1 MPWRQR
7 RFLWAG
13 HVSGT
18 VLCGA
23 MAGPQLRFA
32 TGTTIRRFD
41 EYRRWLATAESLGFD
56 MLTCG
61 DSQSLWAECFSMMT
75 FAATLS
81 TRPDLAVTVS
91 NPMTRH
97 PAVAASAA
105 ASVQQISGGRFHL
118 GLSSGDSALRNIGL
132 RPATVAELEDYV
144 VALQR
149 LTAGD
154 TVEWHGARMG
164 LHWLDDPV
172 PVPVWLAA
180 EGPRTQRL
188 AGRVA
193 DGVVL
198 SNCLSKERLDV
209 AMEHM
214 AAGASEVGRN
224 VADIEIWHMCN
235 LIFAPSEREG
245 IEGIRSVLA
254 GTANHVYRFTLEGKG
269 LPEELKEPMR
279 GLMSEYQSRHHAQPG
294 ERNPNNELLD
304 KYGLRDYLARQGTI
318 AGPPEHCIERIRE
331 VASFGVSNL
340 VVSQFMSDQYEWMH
354 TFADEV
360 LPAFR

>member
-1 MPWRQR
+1 MASPHV
-7 RFLWAG
+7 RFG
-13 HVSGT
+13 
-18 VLCGA
+18 
-23 MAGPQLRFA
+23 

-41 EYRRWLATAESLGFD
+41 EYRRWLNTAEGHGFD

-75 FAATLS
+75 FAATLT
-81 TRPDLAVTVS
+81 TRPELAITVS

-105 ASVQQISGGRFHL
+105 ASVQQISGGRFHF
-118 GLSSGDSALRNIGL
+118 GISSGDSALRNIGV
-132 RPATVAELEDYV
+132 RAATVDELEAYI
-144 VALQR
+144 VAVQG

-154 TVEWHGARMG
+154 TVDWNGTSLA

-172 PVPVWLAA
+172 RVPVWIAA

-193 DGVVL
+193 DGVIL
-198 SNCLSKERLDV
+198 SNSLTKERLDV
-209 AMEHM
+209 ALEHLSVG
-214 AAGASEVGRN
+214 AAEAGRR
-224 VADIEIWHMCN
+224 VEDIEIWHMCN
-235 LIFAPSEREG
+235 LIFAPSEGEG

-269 LPEELKEPMR
+269 LPEDLKEPMR
-279 GLMSEYQSRHHAQPG
+279 GLMGEYQSRHHAQPG
-294 ERNPNNELLD
+294 SHNPNNDLLD

-318 AGPPEHCIERIRE
+318 AGPPEHCVERIQE
-331 VASFGVSNL
+331 VASIGATNL
-340 VVSQFMSDQYEWMH
+340 IVSQFISEQYEWMKM
-354 TFADEV
+354 FSERV
-360 LPAFR
+360 LPEFR

>member
-1 MPWRQR
+1 MASARV
-7 RFLWAG
+7 RFG
-13 HVSGT
+13 
-18 VLCGA
+18 
-23 MAGPQLRFA
+23 

-41 EYRRWLATAESLGFD
+41 EYRRWLATAEGHGFD

-75 FAATLS
+75 FAATLT
-81 TRPDLAVTVS
+81 TRPDLAITVS

-105 ASVQQISGGRFHL
+105 ASVQQISGGRFHF
-118 GLSSGDSALRNIGL
+118 GISSGDSALRNIGV
-132 RPATVAELEDYV
+132 RAATVRELEAYV
-144 VALQR
+144 VAVQR
-149 LTAGD
+149 LTAGETID
-154 TVEWHGARMG
+154 WNGASVG

-180 EGPRTQRL
+180 EGPRTQRM

-193 DGVVL
+193 DGVIL
-198 SNCLSKERLDV
+198 SNCLTKERLDV
-209 AMEHM
+209 ALEHLG
-214 AAGASEVGRN
+214 AGASEAGRRLE
-224 VADIEIWHMCN
+224 DIEIWHMCN

-294 ERNPNNELLD
+294 RENPNNELLD

-318 AGPPEHCIERIRE
+318 AGPPEHCVERINE
-331 VASFGVSNL
+331 VASIGASNL
-340 VVSQFMSDQYEWMH
+340 VVSQFMSDQYEWMR
-354 TFADEV
+354 TFAERV

>member
-1 MPWRQR
+1 MATPHV
-7 RFLWAG
+7 RFG
-13 HVSGT
+13 
-18 VLCGA
+18 
-23 MAGPQLRFA
+23 

-41 EYRRWLATAESLGFD
+41 EYRRWLEVAEGHGFD

-81 TRPDLAVTVS
+81 TRPELAITVS

-105 ASVQQISGGRFHL
+105 ASVQQISEGRFHF
-118 GLSSGDSALRNIGL
+118 GISSGDSALRNIGV
-132 RPATVAELEDYV
+132 RAATVDELEAYI
-144 VALQR
+144 VAVQR

-154 TVEWHGARMG
+154 TVDWNGATLG

-172 PVPVWLAA
+172 RVPVWIAA

-193 DGVVL
+193 DGVIL
-198 SNCLSKERLDV
+198 SNSLTKERLDV
-209 AMEHM
+209 ALEHIG
-214 AAGASEVGRN
+214 AGAAEAGRRLE
-224 VADIEIWHMCN
+224 DIEIWHMCN
-235 LIFAPSEREG
+235 LIFAPSESEG

-269 LPEELKEPMR
+269 LPDELKEPMR
-279 GLMSEYQSRHHAQPG
+279 GLMNEYQSRHHAQPG
-294 ERNPNNELLD
+294 SHNPNNDLLD
-304 KYGLRDYLARQGTI
+304 KYGLRDYLARQGTV
-318 AGPPEHCIERIRE
+318 AGPPEHCIERIQE
-331 VASFGVSNL
+331 VASIGATNI
-340 VVSQFMSDQYEWMH
+340 VVSQFISEQYEWMQ
-354 TFADEV
+354 TFADRV

>member
-1 MPWRQR
+1 MASVRV
-7 RFLWAG
+7 RFG
-13 HVSGT
+13 
-18 VLCGA
+18 
-23 MAGPQLRFA
+23 

-41 EYRRWLATAESLGFD
+41 EYRRWLAAAEGHGFD

-81 TRPDLAVTVS
+81 TRPDLAITVS

-105 ASVQQISGGRFHL
+105 ASVQQISGGRFHF
-118 GLSSGDSALRNIGL
+118 GISSGDSALRNIGV
-132 RPATVAELEDYV
+132 RAATVGELEAYV
-144 VALQR
+144 VAVQR
-149 LTAGD
+149 LTAGETID
-154 TVEWHGARMG
+154 WNGASVG

-180 EGPRTQRL
+180 EGPRTQRM

-193 DGVVL
+193 DGVIL
-198 SNCLSKERLDV
+198 SNCLTKERLDV
-209 AMEHM
+209 ALEHLG
-214 AAGASEVGRN
+214 AGAAEAGRRLE
-224 VADIEIWHMCN
+224 DIEIWHMCN

-294 ERNPNNELLD
+294 RENPNNELLD

-318 AGPPEHCIERIRE
+318 AGPPEHCIDRINE
-331 VASFGVSNL
+331 VASIGASNL
-340 VVSQFMSDQYEWMH
+340 VVSQFMSDQYEWMR
-354 TFADEV
+354 TFADQV

>member
-1 MPWRQR
+1 MATPHV
-7 RFLWAG
+7 RFG
-13 HVSGT
+13 
-18 VLCGA
+18 
-23 MAGPQLRFA
+23 

-41 EYRRWLATAESLGFD
+41 EYRRWLDTAERHGFD

-75 FAATLS
+75 FAATLT
-81 TRPDLAVTVS
+81 TRPELAITVS

-105 ASVQQISGGRFHL
+105 ASVQQISGGRFHF
-118 GLSSGDSALRNIGL
+118 GISSGDSALRNIGV
-132 RPATVAELEDYV
+132 RAATVDELEAYI
-144 VALQR
+144 VAVQR

-154 TVEWHGARMG
+154 SVEWHGATLA

-172 PVPVWLAA
+172 KVPVWIAA

-193 DGVVL
+193 DGVIL
-198 SNCLSKERLDV
+198 SNSLTKERLDV
-209 AMEHM
+209 ALEHL
-214 AAGASEVGRN
+214 AAGAAEAGRR
-224 VADIEIWHMCN
+224 VEDLEIWHMCN
-235 LIFAPSEREG
+235 LIFAPTEREG

-269 LPEELKEPMR
+269 LPEDLKEPMR
-279 GLMSEYQSRHHAQPG
+279 GLMNEYQSRHHAQPG
-294 ERNPNNELLD
+294 SQNPNNDLLD

-318 AGPPEHCIERIRE
+318 AGPPEHCVERIHE
-331 VASFGVSNL
+331 VASIGATNI
-340 VVSQFMSDQYEWMH
+340 VVSQFISEQYEWMQ
-354 TFADEV
+354 TFADRV
-360 LPAFR
+360 LPEFR

>member
-1 MPWRQR
+1 MASPQV
-7 RFLWAG
+7 RFG
-13 HVSGT
+13 
-18 VLCGA
+18 
-23 MAGPQLRFA
+23 

-41 EYRRWLATAESLGFD
+41 EYRRWLATAEDHGFD

-75 FAATLS
+75 FAATL
-81 TRPDLAVTVS
+81 TARPDLAITVS

-105 ASVQQISGGRFHL
+105 ASVQQISGGRFRF
-118 GLSSGDSALRNIGL
+118 GIASGDSALRNIGV
-132 RPATVAELEDYV
+132 RAATVAELEAYMIAV
-144 VALQR
+144 QG

-154 TVEWHGARMG
+154 TVEWNGSSLA

-172 PVPVWLAA
+172 PVPVWVAA

-188 AGRVA
+188 AGKVA
-193 DGVVL
+193 DGVIL
-198 SNCLSKERLDV
+198 SNCLTKDRMDV
-209 AMEHM
+209 ALEHLS
-214 AAGASEVGRN
+214 AGAAEAGRRLQ
-224 VADIEIWHMCN
+224 DIEIWHMCN

-269 LPEELKEPMR
+269 LPDELKEPMR

-294 ERNPNNELLD
+294 NHNPNNDLLD
-304 KYGLRDYLARQGTI
+304 KYGLGDYLARQGTI
-318 AGPPEHCIERIRE
+318 AGPPDHCIERIRE
-331 VASFGVSNL
+331 VASMGASNL
-340 VVSQFMSDQYEWMH
+340 VVSQFISDQYEWMR
-354 TFADEV
+354 TFAEQV

>member
-1 MPWRQR
+1 MATPHV
-7 RFLWAG
+7 RFG
-13 HVSGT
+13 
-18 VLCGA
+18 
-23 MAGPQLRFA
+23 

-41 EYRRWLATAESLGFD
+41 EYRRWLDTAEGLGFD

-75 FAATLS
+75 FAATLT
-81 TRPDLAVTVS
+81 TRPDLAITVS

-105 ASVQQISGGRFHL
+105 ASVQQISGGRFHF
-118 GLSSGDSALRNIGL
+118 GIASGDSALRNIGV
-132 RPATVAELEDYV
+132 RAATVDELEAYI
-144 VALQR
+144 VAVQR

-154 TVEWHGARMG
+154 TVDWNGATLA

-172 PVPVWLAA
+172 QVPVWIAA

-193 DGVVL
+193 DGVIL
-198 SNCLSKERLDV
+198 SNSLTKERLDV
-209 AMEHM
+209 ALEHLG
-214 AAGASEVGRN
+214 AGAAEAGRRLE
-224 VADIEIWHMCN
+224 DIEIWHMCN

-254 GTANHVYRFTLEGKG
+254 GTANHVYRFSLEGKG
-269 LPEELKEPMR
+269 LPDDLKEPMR
-279 GLMSEYQSRHHAQPG
+279 GLMAEYQSRHHAQPG
-294 ERNPNNELLD
+294 SHNPNNELLD

-318 AGPPEHCIERIRE
+318 AGPAEHCVERIHE
-331 VASFGVSNL
+331 VASIGATNL
-340 VVSQFMSDQYEWMH
+340 VVSQFISEQYEWMR
-354 TFADEV
+354 TFAERV
-360 LPAFR
+360 LPEFR